1 MDWKQK
7 RCVHSLPHESSS
19 SSWSCTW
26 TRNMQHVCNPL
37 SPPLPVCLSSSPNN
51 GFFSIQAALVF
62 LDACWRWSV
71 YNRWQTLQSCI
82 DYIDYDDADEAG
94 RAAMV
99 PVLSIQP
106 SMFSPAVTSAADR
119 PIAAS
124 AERRAANWPIRA
136 RGRKSLLCAGCEM
149 MLSRLLMNR
158 CGCRSELWGACLFIY
173 WQLCFEK
180 YEIKTQFVG

>member
-1 MDWKQK
+1 M
-7 RCVHSLPHESSS
+7 
-19 SSWSCTW
+19 
-26 TRNMQHVCNPL
+26 
-37 SPPLPVCLSSSPNN
+37 CLSSSPNN

-62 LDACWRWSV
+62 LDACWHWSV
-71 YNRWQTLQSCI
+71 YNRWQTLQSSI

-149 MLSRLLMNR
+149 MLSRLRR
-158 CGCRSELWGACLFIY
+158 CTALNEQMWLQVRALRSLFIHLLTIML
-173 WQLCFEK
+173 WKIWNKNAVCR
-180 YEIKTQFVG
+180 IKKNTRQRTKCSDNSIKNIVSIPFKNNTG